1 MGKRFALF
9 FIGIFLLSSLY
20 GCVVLLAGALG
31 GAGTAVWLSD
41 KLVQDVDASF
51 EKSLKAT
58 RKALKK
64 LQLDVVKETEK
75 DDVAQFI
82 SQYHDGKK
90 VWIDIH
96 KVSVN
101 SSKIEVRVGMTGDEE
116 AAREILDKILAYL

>member
-1 MGKRFALF
+1 MA
-9 FIGIFLLSSLY
+9 
-20 GCVVLLAGALG
+20 LLAGALG

-51 EKSLKAT
+51 ERSLKAT
-58 RKALKK
+58 KKALKK
-64 LQLDVVKETEK
+64 LQLDVVKETQK